1 MKEKNKKQKKY
12 KDTGYP
18 SILFHL
24 HFRAVPC
31 GRLRHGVIHAPPPP
45 PRRKRHKMSVTTVEP
60 LAEETQ
66 DMSVPAPVAAPPAAG
81 APAASPS
88 AAAAAAAASSEPTI
102 DAEQVKKA
110 KEFLGNAKVS
120 TTPLGRRVN
129 FLKSK
134 GLNTAEIHTAF
145 KEIGQPKTIAEIEN
159 AANNVSTD
167 APPPAAPTPAA
178 AAAAATGPLRPYQQ
192 QVAAPAPQPV
202 PAAADWKNYYV
213 GATLAAGALYGL
225 KTVASHFVD
234 VDVRWKDPNAPRG
247 KGARGKGGRDREL
260 PPIPE
265 SLAKVSE
272 IEAKVA
278 ALEAGQ
284 KATAEALQGA
294 KASEEKLAELTKASE
309 SMLKKGAESATTLA
323 KLEGKARMQD
333 RLLERVNNIESEKRQ
348 NDETTENLKI
358 ALETLTKKVEAAA
371 KGAAGE
377 EEAKPDAAAAAAADG
392 EKAPEGGAEADKKE
406 TKEEASPVG
415 ASLVEAA
422 PAAPAAAAA
431 AATEEKKE

>member
-1 MKEKNKKQKKY
+1 
-12 KDTGYP
+12 
-18 SILFHL
+18 
-24 HFRAVPC
+24 
-31 GRLRHGVIHAPPPP
+31 
-45 PRRKRHKMSVTTVEP
+45 MSVTTVEP
-60 LAEETQ
+60 LAAETQ

-81 APAASPS
+81 APAASPP
-88 AAAAAAAASSEPTI
+88 AAAAAASAEPTI

-178 AAAAATGPLRPYQQ
+178 AAAASATGPLRPYQQ
-192 QVAAPAPQPV
+192 QVAAAPPAPQAV

-358 ALETLTKKVEAAA
+358 ALETLTKKVEEAA
-371 KGAAGE
+371 KGAAGV
-377 EEAKPDAAAAAAADG
+377 EEAKPEAAAAAADG

-406 TKEEASPVG
+406 AKEEASSPVG

-422 PAAPAAAAA
+422 AAPVAAAAA